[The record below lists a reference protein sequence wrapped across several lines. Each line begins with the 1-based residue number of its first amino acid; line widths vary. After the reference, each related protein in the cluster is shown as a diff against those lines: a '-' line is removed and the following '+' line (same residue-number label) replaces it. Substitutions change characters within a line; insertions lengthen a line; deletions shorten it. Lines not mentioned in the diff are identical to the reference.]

1 VKEFGIELIGD
12 VKSNMSSEKKVSP
25 KKKNTQTYKWI
36 KDIYGRIDVLQEKLK
51 LIEDFLGGTESMKKV
66 LEDCEKQ
73 KTQT

>member
-1 VKEFGIELIGD
+1 
-12 VKSNMSSEKKVSP
+12 MSSEKKVSP